1 MKVLL
6 YEKNRKTTSI
16 GPILTICY
24 TNHALDQFLE
34 CLLNNNI
41 NKIVRLGAR
50 SKSDRIKEFNLDA
63 IARSRPKISH
73 QGFMLYEAYD
83 KLEEIKKETVKLQD
97 KLSRRWMTWGDV
109 KNYLLVDYTG
119 HYLQF
124 ADNHGSEVPALLLN
138 IDSEESD
145 QNEWTTVGEEKMKNQ
160 PIWDQWINGV
170 DIR

>member
-6 YEKNRKTTSI
+6 SETNRKATLI

-34 CLLNNNI
+34 SLLDNNI
-41 NKIVRLGAR
+41 TKIVRLGAR
-50 SKSDRIKEFNLDA
+50 SKSDRIKEFYLDT
-63 IARSRPKISH
+63 ISRSRPKVSH
-73 QGFMLYEAYD
+73 QGFMLYEAYE
-83 KLEEIKKETVKLQD
+83 KLDEIKNEAVKLQE
-97 KLSRRWMTWGDV
+97 KLSRKWMTWDDV
-109 KNYLLVDYTG
+109 KNYLLVEHIG

-124 ADNHGSEVPALLLN
+124 DNHGTDVPAFLLN
-138 IDSEESD
+138 IDSEEFN
-145 QNEWTTVGEEKMKNQ
+145 QNEWTTVGEEKMKSQ